1 VTRLLVLTDRAQAE
15 AAGHTLR
22 GVVTAALEAG
32 AREVLLREK
41 DLPAPARRRVAEHL
55 AAHTAAA
62 GAALYVASDVA
73 LAGYVDARGVHL
85 AAEDPWPDDDP
96 GLPWGRSCHTVEDLV
111 EAQRRG
117 AAWATFSPVFT
128 TSSKP
133 GYGPPLGL
141 GGLAAG
147 AHTALGLPVLAL
159 GGIVPGRARGCVE
172 AGAAGVAVMG
182 AVMGADH
189 PAAVIR
195 AMLGELGDM
204 APLRSPP

>member
-1 VTRLLVLTDRAQAE
+1 VTRLLVVTDRAQAE

-22 GVVTAALEAG
+22 GVVLSALEAG

-41 DLPAPARRRVAEHL
+41 DLPAPARRRVAEHV

-62 GAALYVASDVA
+62 GANLYVASDVA
-73 LAGYVDARGVHL
+73 LAWYVDAQGVHL
-85 AAEDPWPDDDP
+85 SVDDPWPEDHP
-96 GLPWGRSCHTVEDLV
+96 GLPWGRSCHTVEDLI

-117 AAWATFSPVFT
+117 AAWATFSPVFIT
-128 TSSKP
+128 PSKP
-133 GYGPPLGL
+133 GYGPPHGL

-147 AHTALGLPVLAL
+147 VHTALGLPVLAL
-159 GGIVPGRARGCVE
+159 GGIGPGRARGCIE

-189 PAAVIR
+189 PAAVVR
-195 AMLGELGDM
+195 AMLGELGELM
-204 APLRSPP
+204 PLRSPP

>member
-41 DLPAPARRRVAEHL
+41 DLPAPARRRGAEHL

-73 LAGYVDARGVHL
+73 LAWYVDARGVHL

>member
-1 VTRLLVLTDRAQAE
+1 VTRLLVVTDRAQAG

-22 GVVTAALEAG
+22 SVVLAALEAG

-41 DLPAPARRRVAEHL
+41 DLPAQARRRVAEHL

-73 LAGYVDARGVHL
+73 LAWYVDAQGLHL
-85 AAEDPWPDDDP
+85 AAEDPWPEDHP
-96 GLPWGRSCHTVEDLV
+96 GLPWGRSCHTVDDLV

-117 AAWATFSPVFT
+117 AAWATFSPVFN
-128 TSSKP
+128 SASKP

-159 GGIVPGRARGCVE
+159 GGIGPGRARVCIE

-195 AMLGELGDM
+195 AMLGEL

>member
-15 AAGHTLR
+15 AVGHTLR

-55 AAHTAAA
+55 AAHAAAA
-62 GAALYVASDVA
+62 GAALYVASDIA
-73 LAGYVDARGVHL
+73 LAWYVDAQGVHL
-85 AAEDPWPDDDP
+85 SAEDPWPEDHP

-117 AAWATFSPVFT
+117 AAWATLSPVFT
-128 TSSKP
+128 TMSKP

-147 AHTALGLPVLAL
+147 AHRALGLPVLAL

-189 PAAVIR
+189 PAAVVR

>member
-1 VTRLLVLTDRAQAE
+1 VSRLVVVTDRAQAE

-22 GVVTAALEAG
+22 SVVLAALEAG
-32 AREVLLREK
+32 AREVLFREK
-41 DLPAPARRRVAEHL
+41 DLPAQARRRVAEHL
-55 AAHTAAA
+55 AAQAAAA
-62 GAALYVASDVA
+62 GAALYVASDVS
-73 LAGYVDARGVHL
+73 LAWYVDAHGVHL
-85 AAEDPWPDDDP
+85 SSDDPWPEDVP
-96 GLPWGRSCHTVEDLV
+96 GLPWGRSCHTVDDLV

-117 AAWATFSPVFT
+117 ASWATFSPVFT
-128 TSSKP
+128 SISKP

-141 GGLAAG
+141 GGLATG
-147 AHTALGLPVLAL
+147 VHTALGLPVLAL
-159 GGIVPGRARGCVE
+159 GGIGPGRARGCVE

-195 AMLGELGDM
+195 AMLGEL